1 MNFARLGYDMLDA
14 HDYIYYNRLG
24 YQRYA
29 NVSGANKLEN
39 QTGYGTNSNLCDVK
53 FLDDTNKNLLSKG
66 WLQMKD
72 PVTGKDLIYK
82 DYNGELDDA
91 SFRDVSLTQDH
102 YVSVAGGSDR
112 GTFFTSLG
120 YYDEDGM
127 VRGTGYQRFNGS
139 VNASYK
145 VLPILNVKAGATY
158 SWAKKPKLWIGEYEF
173 FYRTRSQRPTWNPY
187 LEDGSPAPGWSTS
200 DGNPDYYRPR
210 LTRENCTRK
219 STYNLGWDLDIIPK
233 KLTWS
238 AECVTLSL

>member
-1 MNFARLGYDMLDA
+1 
-14 HDYIYYNRLG
+14 
-24 YQRYA
+24 
-29 NVSGANKLEN
+29 
-39 QTGYGTNSNLCDVK
+39 
-53 FLDDTNKNLLSKG
+53 
-66 WLQMKD
+66 MKD

-238 AECVTLSL
+238 ANASLYHYDYQNEKFDSNFRNTII

>member
-1 MNFARLGYDMLDA
+1 
-14 HDYIYYNRLG
+14 
-24 YQRYA
+24 
-29 NVSGANKLEN
+29 
-39 QTGYGTNSNLCDVK
+39 
-53 FLDDTNKNLLSKG
+53 
-66 WLQMKD
+66 MKD

-173 FYRTRSQRPTWNPY
+173 SIAHAHSA
-187 LEDGSPAPGWSTS
+187 L
-200 DGNPDYYRPR
+200 
-210 LTRENCTRK
+210 
-219 STYNLGWDLDIIPK
+219 LGIHIWRMDLLHQVGVPVMVIQITIV
-233 KLTWS
+233 L
-238 AECVTLSL
+238 V